1 MYNCLVIG
9 YGSIGKRHAATLTDL
24 GCQVS
29 LVTQQIIPQYR
40 CYQSVE
46 KALAVEKIDYIV
58 IANATNL
65 HENTLVSVLNTGFA
79 GKILVEKPLFSNPMN
94 INVKNTGHI
103 FVGYNL
109 RFNETLSKLK
119 RLLADEQLISFSAR
133 VGQYLPTWRS
143 NSDYRKSYS
152 AKKKE
157 GGGVLRDLSHELDY
171 ATWICGDVEA
181 VTALGGKFS
190 ELEIDSDDTYSILK
204 RTQKCPSVIIHLDY
218 LGRIVCRQ
226 IHVQTTKHTYFA
238 DLINHLLLIDDRKI
252 QCQNV
257 NTYKKQHVA
266 MLMSNSEQLCSYE
279 QGNNIV
285 KLINKIEQ
293 ANRQGEWVRSFA
305 YRETPVGIN

>member
-1 MYNCLVIG
+1 MYHCLVIG

-29 LVTQQIIPQYR
+29 LVTQQIISQYQ

-46 KALAVEKIDYIV
+46 NALAAEKIDYIV
-58 IANATNL
+58 IANATSL
-65 HENTLVSVLNTGFA
+65 HENTLVSVLNTGFT
-79 GKILVEKPLFSNPMN
+79 GKILVEKPLFSHPID
-94 INVKNTGHI
+94 INVKNTGNI

-109 RFNETLSKLK
+109 RFNETLLQLK
-119 RLLADEQLISFSAR
+119 KLLADEQLISFSAR

-143 NSDYRKSYS
+143 NSDYRNSCS

-171 ATWICGDVEA
+171 TTWICGDAEA

-204 RTQKCPSVIIHLDY
+204 RTQKCPSVMIHLDY

-226 IHVQTTKHTYFA
+226 IHAQTTKHTYFA
-238 DLINHLLLIDDRKI
+238 DLINNTLLIDDRKI
-252 QCQNV
+252 QCSNV
-257 NTYKKQHVA
+257 NTYKKQHAAV
-266 MLMSNSEQLCSYE
+266 LTSDSELLCSYE
-279 QGNNIV
+279 QGNKIV
-285 KLINKIEQ
+285 RLISKIEQ
-293 ANRQGEWVRSFA
+293 ANRQCEWV
-305 YRETPVGIN
+305 

>member
-24 GCQVS
+24 SCQVS
-29 LVTQQIIPQYR
+29 LVTQQIIPQYP

-46 KALAVEKIDYIV
+46 NALAAEKIDYIV

-65 HENTLVSVLNTGFA
+65 HEYTLVFVLNTGYT
-79 GKILVEKPLFSNPMN
+79 GKILVEKPLFSNPNN
-94 INVKNTGHI
+94 INVKNTDNI

-109 RFNETLSKLK
+109 RFNETLSQLK

-143 NSDYRKSYS
+143 NIDYRNSCS

-171 ATWICGDVEA
+171 ATWICGDAEM

-218 LGRIVCRQ
+218 LSRIVCRQ
-226 IHVQTTKHTYFA
+226 VHAQTTKHTYFA
-238 DLINHLLLIDDRKI
+238 DLINHILLIDDRKI

-257 NTYKKQHVA
+257 NTYKKQHTAVLTGDSKA
-266 MLMSNSEQLCSYE
+266 LCSYE
-279 QGNNIV
+279 HGNKIV
-285 KLINKIEQ
+285 QLINMIEQ
-293 ANRQGEWVRSFA
+293 ANRQCAWV
-305 YRETPVGIN
+305 